1 VTMGIPALVDFEVLL
16 EPVLLGLP
24 LELLP
29 VWAGALVVEAAELLG
44 LAVPPGAATAVTVT
58 T

>member
-1 VTMGIPALVDFEVLL
+1 MGIPALVDFEVLL

-58 T
+58 A